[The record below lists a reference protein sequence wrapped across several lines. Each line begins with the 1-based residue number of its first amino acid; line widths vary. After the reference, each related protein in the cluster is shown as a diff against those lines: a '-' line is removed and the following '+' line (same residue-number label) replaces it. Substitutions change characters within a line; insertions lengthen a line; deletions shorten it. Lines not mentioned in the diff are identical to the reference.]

1 MFVAGVNELMCT
13 VSAPQV
19 KTWFIIRRLFEPEET
34 SDVAP
39 ASSGDATAH
48 VTVRVENAVLD
59 GGAVKEVTTLGFVHL
74 CLSCSLVSRSF
85 GIVNLDH
92 QH

>member
-1 MFVAGVNELMCT
+1 
-13 VSAPQV
+13 
-19 KTWFIIRRLFEPEET
+19 
-34 SDVAP
+34 
-39 ASSGDATAH
+39 
-48 VTVRVENAVLD
+48 VLD